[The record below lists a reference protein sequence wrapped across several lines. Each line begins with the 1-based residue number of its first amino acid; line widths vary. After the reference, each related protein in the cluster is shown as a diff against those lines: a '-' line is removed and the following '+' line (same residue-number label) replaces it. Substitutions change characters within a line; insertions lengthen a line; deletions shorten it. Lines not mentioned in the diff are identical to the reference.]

1 MRVLAVNHLLDPISG
16 GGTAE
21 RTWQISRFLAKA
33 GVECTVLTLDI
44 DITPER
50 IAGLRNVRVVALPC
64 LNKRFFVPK
73 ASFADLTGLVDRVDV
88 VHLSGHWT
96 LLNALVYLA
105 CRKVGKPYVFCPAG
119 ALQPFGRSF
128 VLKFVYDAWVGRRL
142 VQSASACVAITE
154 DERADFAAFGVIGER
169 VRVIPNGID
178 PEQYELSDPVEAENK
193 FRQESGLGSAP
204 YVLFLGRLN
213 EIKGPDLLLDAF
225 CRIADRCA
233 ETHLVL
239 TGPDG
244 GMLQQLRAK
253 SEAQG
258 IAARV
263 HFTGYLGGR
272 SKVAALRGASLLA
285 IPSRREAMSI
295 VVLEAG
301 VCGRPV
307 LFTDAC
313 GLEEFFRAGAGT
325 MVAVS
330 VEAIADGL
338 LATLTDEPSMRRN
351 ATRLHALVHE
361 RFLWRI
367 QAERYKGLCEQL
379 LASGASLSNSA

>member
-1 MRVLAVNHLLDPISG
+1 MKILHVNHLLDSVTG

-44 DITPER
+44 GITAER
-50 IAGLRNVRVVALPC
+50 IAGLGNVQVVALPC

-73 ASFADLTGLVDRVDV
+73 ASFAEVAGLVAKADV
-88 VHLSGHWT
+88 IHLSGHWT
-96 LLNALVYLA
+96 LLNALVYRA
-105 CRKVGKPYVFCPAG
+105 CRKLGKSYVFCPAG
-119 ALQPFGRSF
+119 ALKPFGRSL
-128 VLKFVYDAWVGRRL
+128 VLKYFYDVWMGRRL
-142 VQSASACVAITE
+142 ARSAAACVAITY
-154 DERADFAAFGVIGER
+154 DERADFAACGVIEEQ

-178 PEQYELSDPVEAENK
+178 PEQYELSDPVEAEDK

-225 CRIADRCA
+225 GRIANRCVK
-233 ETHLVL
+233 THLVL
-239 TGPDG
+239 AGPDG

-253 SEAQG
+253 SEAEG

-313 GLEEFFRAGAGT
+313 GLEEIFRAGAGT

-338 LATLTDEPSMRRN
+338 LATLTDEPSMHRS

-379 LASGASLSNSA
+379 LANGASLRNSA

>member
-1 MRVLAVNHLLDPISG
+1 MKVLHVNHLLDSVTG

-21 RTWQISRFLAKA
+21 RTWQICRFLAKA
-33 GVECTVLTLDI
+33 GVECTVLTLDMG
-44 DITPER
+44 ITLER
-50 IAGLRNVRVVALPC
+50 IAGLRNVQVVALPC

-73 ASFADLTGLVDRVDV
+73 TSFSELAGLVDRVDV

-128 VLKFVYDAWVGRRL
+128 VLKLVYDAWVGRRL
-142 VQSASACVAITE
+142 VQSAAACVAITE
-154 DERADFAAFGVIGER
+154 DERADFAACGVIGER

-225 CRIADRCA
+225 CRIADRRA

-239 TGPDG
+239 AGPDG

-272 SKVAALRGASLLA
+272 SKVAALHGATLLA

-301 VCGRPV
+301 VCNRPV

-313 GLEEFFRAGAGT
+313 GLEEIFRAGAGT

-338 LATLTDEPSMRRN
+338 LATLTDEPSMRRG
-351 ATRLHALVHE
+351 AIRLRDLVHE

-367 QAERYKGLCEQL
+367 QAGRYKALCEQL
-379 LASGASLSNSA
+379 IASSPS